1 MMCFKG
7 LKPFQFSL
15 KRNGKSYSHL
25 KRAYKIDLSPGL
37 WFFFVFCFL
46 FLFKKEFDLE
56 IVMTMD

>member
-1 MMCFKG
+1 MCFKG

-25 KRAYKIDLSPGL
+25 KSAYKIVTGPMV
-37 WFFFVFCFL
+37 FFCFL

>member
-25 KRAYKIDLSPGL
+25 KSAYKIDLS
-37 WFFFVFCFL
+37 WFGFFCFL

>member
-1 MMCFKG
+1 MCFKG

-25 KRAYKIDLSPGL
+25 KSAYKIDLSPGL
-37 WFFFVFCFL
+37 WVFFCFL